1 MNEEKNETEF
11 YDNDFLSIFLE
22 NAKEKDKI
30 PFNIHLQM
38 ERLVNIAL
46 SDGKITA
53 KEKEIIFR
61 KAKTLG
67 VDEDETEMILD
78 ALVSLRQQKN
88 QNVDLSEKEIENIF
102 QEKRKESYVGEVKK
116 CPNCGAEVTSF
127 QVKCF
132 SCGYEFR
139 GIKAGEAVSKFYEE
153 SKFISEKDYP
163 RFIQNFPVPNDIGT
177 LLEFLI
183 FSISNLSESGYS
195 SGEGINYSSTRGI
208 ISGALSSS
216 FTTVAKQ
223 ALGYKITKAWKIKCS
238 NVIEKIN
245 IAIIKNP
252 EYTPAFENLKKK
264 HKAAL
269 RKAFFRSQTFKTI
282 LGLLMMFALYVYL
295 HFITKL

>member
-1 MNEEKNETEF
+1 MISEEAFNELGIDPQIQGLLAMSLIDGTISE
-11 YDNDFLSIFLE
+11 
-22 NAKEKDKI
+22 KEKK
-30 PFNIHLQM
+30 
-38 ERLVNIAL
+38 V
-46 SDGKITA
+46 
-53 KEKEIIFR
+53 IFK

-67 VDEDETEMILD
+67 VDQEEMEVIMD
-78 ALVSLRQQKN
+78 ALEVFLRQQKN
-88 QNVDLSEKEIENIF
+88 QNSDLSEKEIENIF

-183 FSISNLSESGYS
+183 FSISNLSDSGY
-195 SGEGINYSSTRGI
+195 SGEGISYSSTRGI
-208 ISGALSSS
+208 ISGVLSSS
-216 FTTVAKQ
+216 FTTIAKQ
-223 ALGYKITKAWKIKCS
+223 ALSYKITKAWKIKCS
-238 NVIEKIN
+238 SVIEKIN
-245 IAIIKNP
+245 IIIIKNP

-282 LGLLMMFALYVYL
+282 LGLLIMFVLYVYL
-295 HFITKL
+295 YFIAKL